1 MEMDTYVDKSE
12 MSMDYDYVHDVEVRT
27 DALENRPGEDSEVQA
42 AARGVKLYRLVAV
55 TFGLLCI
62 LQAAVNISLRLILL
76 EFTEARYKNLSEER
90 CGLERRLDTLA
101 SQLNSLTEERDELK
115 RINSDTESRC
125 KILRDEKEALERRM
139 STTGKFDDET
149 TTEIRGVK
157 LYRLVAVTF
166 GLLCILQAAVNIS
179 LRFVH

>member
-1 MEMDTYVDKSE
+1 MDTYVAKSE
-12 MSMDYDYVHDVEVRT
+12 MSMDHDYVHDVEVRT

-62 LQAAVNISLRLILL
+62 LQAAVNISLRLIL
-76 EFTEARYKNLSEER
+76 S
-90 CGLERRLDTLA
+90 

-179 LRFVH
+179 LRFVHSSQLNSLTEERDELKRINS